1 MEFRNT
7 YIKILSIKVLFF
19 FSIIW
24 ANQVQLIT
32 THKKSNGTLLRIVTS
47 SVLDSENIAGW
58 SGQENWFYITLN
70 GTQLSS
76 SSRDYI
82 TFEPPLLDIEITENN
97 ESVQLGY
104 LFERPIEDFEIFHSN
119 ASRVILIQVW
129 ESLNDSMKSEVKMSE
144 GFNNNRV
151 FSLPKNEAKGSPF
164 YDSFVYAKKKY
175 GSEKYF
181 VWYNNWYST
190 EDEPDKA
197 KNDLIQNEGS
207 QISRSNESDIKDS
220 NEIESPLPEDPKPL
234 IVKKKK
240 LEISGPPPLGK
251 TEKISSRPIDISSI
265 LDKGLLSIGIKR
277 PNEVKALQNA
287 LVSLGYYL
295 GSSGV
300 FGNGVDGD
308 FGLATEEAVMQFQL
322 DRGFNNENVDGI
334 VGQGTQRELFRALAG
349 EATMKITRKYEKEI
363 SPEGTSEIAKEI
375 YTKENRVVM
384 DNSFGSLIQKQNQTA
399 KELLNQKP
407 VKTQVKRVTR
417 KLQNSGEISL
427 LPPDLSKRKTFL
439 KLSCNLEGANVFID
453 GTLIGSTPIPKKL
466 VVNPGWHRVRVVNP
480 NAAPPQFSMA
490 IPDYQ
495 DVYVPKGRTQKIR
508 INLPIEEE
516 EE

>member
-1 MEFRNT
+1 MKFRNPYT
-7 YIKILSIKVLFF
+7 KILSIKVLFF

-70 GTQLSS
+70 GTQLSA

-82 TFEPPLLDIEITENN
+82 TFEPPLLDIEMTENN

-129 ESLNDSMKSEVKMSE
+129 ESLNDSMKSELKTSE
-144 GFNNNRV
+144 GSNENRV

-164 YDSFVYAKKKY
+164 YDSFVYAKEKY

-181 VWYNNWYST
+181 VWYSNWYST
-190 EDEPDKA
+190 EDEPDIT
-197 KNDLIQNEGS
+197 KNDLAQIKGS
-207 QISRSNESDIKDS
+207 EIARSNESDIKNLND
-220 NEIESPLPEDPKPL
+220 IEERLPEDPRPL

-240 LEISGPPPLGK
+240 IELSAPPLLTK
-251 TEKISSRPIDISSI
+251 TKKVSSIPIDISFI
-265 LDKGLLSIGIKR
+265 LDKGLLSVGIKR
-277 PNEVKALQNA
+277 PNEVKALQKA

-322 DRGFNNENVDGI
+322 DRGFNNSNVDGV
-334 VGQGTQRELFRALAG
+334 VGQGTQKELFRALSG
-349 EATMKITRKYEKEI
+349 EATIEITRKYEQKTPLEV
-363 SPEGTSEIAKEI
+363 TSDIVKEI
-375 YTKENRVVM
+375 YTKDNRVVM

-399 KELLNQKP
+399 KELLNQKS
-407 VKTQVKRVTR
+407 VKTEVKRVTR
-417 KLQNSGEISL
+417 KLQNAEEISL

-466 VVNPGWHRVRVVNP
+466 AVNPGWHRVRIVNP
-480 NAAPPQFSMA
+480 DAAPPQFSMV

-508 INLPIEEE
+508 INLPIEKEE
-516 EE
+516 E